1 MRRPTFKACS
11 PLVSGQCHETAW
23 GSDSNVPQRW
33 GSRQDRGQNGRSSA
47 LLMEW
52 WKVKRAFLVEVFRKS
67 LFAPRWGGFAS
78 DFWVREGSIRTE
90 VVRNSFWMRPV
101 EGEGRVICESG
112 VSTHLLWELSR
123 RVDQHGQQCSD
134 IKLLLAEI
142 LARLPDRSQ

>member
-1 MRRPTFKACS
+1 
-11 PLVSGQCHETAW
+11 
-23 GSDSNVPQRW
+23 
-33 GSRQDRGQNGRSSA
+33 
-47 LLMEW
+47 MEW
-52 WKVKRAFLVEVFRKS
+52 WKAKRAFLVEVFRKS

-123 RVDQHGQQCSD
+123 RVDQHDQQCSN

-142 LARLPDRSQ
+142 LARLPDRSQQSSYSSRPAINDDFSCSYDVEVVAWLLWLTSDSRALRLSF